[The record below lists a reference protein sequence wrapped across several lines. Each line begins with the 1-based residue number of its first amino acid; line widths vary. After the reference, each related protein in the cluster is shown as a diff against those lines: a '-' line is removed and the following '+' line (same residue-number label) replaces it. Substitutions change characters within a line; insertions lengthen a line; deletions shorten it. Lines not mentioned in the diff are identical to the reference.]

1 MATNQKVGGSSPSWR
16 ATSRRTLVVRRIFL
30 RKMRLHRTG
39 CRSSPR
45 KVTLGSAARL
55 QAPSLT
61 PRCRYQLFAV
71 EGHCSLGIYFVTL
84 THDGVT
90 KLMSLHFCLISSG
103 FQPFFENDSHTT
115 LTVDVQGILRLKAGF
130 PPGFSRQEAPFFCF
144 LPVFSAGGCVKVSGG
159 FLYKSPSNLGRSQ
172 RSPFQGGNHRH
183 GGETQH
189 RRGPRLFCQGGDR
202 SAHPH
207 RRGSAGNSEQAA
219 GGDD

>member
-71 EGHCSLGIYFVTL
+71 EGHCSLGIYFVTP
-84 THDGVT
+84 TQRQAAVP
-90 KLMSLHFCLISSG
+90 KSRSSLLWWSRFLLPAFCIAIY
-103 FQPFFENDSHTT
+103 FVT
-115 LTVDVQGILRLKAGF
+115 LTQRQGARLSPQAPWQESRKPHGTRGQKVRHLSGSLSDLIHRCFHPFGRNGKHINLFSPCILIYFFYKIHKF
-130 PPGFSRQEAPFFCF
+130 QCFFFCCYISLMHNF
-144 LPVFSAGGCVKVSGG
+144 ISK
-159 FLYKSPSNLGRSQ
+159 
-172 RSPFQGGNHRH
+172 
-183 GGETQH
+183 
-189 RRGPRLFCQGGDR
+189 
-202 SAHPH
+202 
-207 RRGSAGNSEQAA
+207 
-219 GGDD
+219 

>member
-115 LTVDVQGILRLKAGF
+115 LTVDVQGSLRPKAGL
-130 PPGFSRQEAPFFCF
+130 PAWFSQAGDPVFCF
-144 LPVFSAGGCVKVSGG
+144 FSLFPTGASPNVRFLNCV
-159 FLYKSPSNLGRSQ
+159 
-172 RSPFQGGNHRH
+172 PFWRV
-183 GGETQH
+183 
-189 RRGPRLFCQGGDR
+189 RLFKSQTAR
-202 SAHPH
+202 
-207 RRGSAGNSEQAA
+207 
-219 GGDD
+219 

>member
-1 MATNQKVGGSSPSWR
+1 MRKRQKTRLNQLRTKRSGVRVPPGAPRRGEPLWFAAFFCAKCGFTVRVGLTCRFGRCWTRP
-16 ATSRRTLVVRRIFL
+16 
-30 RKMRLHRTG
+30 TG
-39 CRSSPR
+39 AQHRSSPR

-115 LTVDVQGILRLKAGF
+115 LTVDVQGTLRLKAGL

-144 LPVFSAGGCVKVSGG
+144 LPVF
-159 FLYKSPSNLGRSQ
+159 PS
-172 RSPFQGGNHRH
+172 
-183 GGETQH
+183 E
-189 RRGPRLFCQGGDR
+189 
-202 SAHPH
+202 
-207 RRGSAGNSEQAA
+207 AA
-219 GGDD
+219 

>member
-84 THDGVT
+84 TQRPAAAP
-90 KLMSLHFCLISSG
+90 KSRSSLLWWSRFLL
-103 FQPFFENDSHTT
+103 PAFFIGIYFIT
-115 LTVDVQGILRLKAGF
+115 LT
-130 PPGFSRQEAPFFCF
+130 
-144 LPVFSAGGCVKVSGG
+144 
-159 FLYKSPSNLGRSQ
+159 
-172 RSPFQGGNHRH
+172 H
-183 GGETQH
+183 
-189 RRGPRLFCQGGDR
+189 
-202 SAHPH
+202 
-207 RRGSAGNSEQAA
+207 QAA
-219 GGDD
+219 PGRNSRTRRSFFFYPAARAFTLCEFRPSETRPSKSNVSET

>member
-84 THDGVT
+84 THVAANPCG
-90 KLMSLHFCLISSG
+90 SPH
-103 FQPFFENDSHTT
+103 
-115 LTVDVQGILRLKAGF
+115 
-130 PPGFSRQEAPFFCF
+130 
-144 LPVFSAGGCVKVSGG
+144 FSAQ
-159 FLYKSPSNLGRSQ
+159 NAA
-172 RSPFQGGNHRH
+172 SPFGLPLLPAKSLAAPALFACKRAHDVPACYQLFADFPTFPQPGTGGARCPTCSFFSSLLPSDPYLTHTVFPWVWVKLWSGYHRIPAP
-183 GGETQH
+183 GIFLMAPSAPA
-189 RRGPRLFCQGGDR
+189 PRPSSWL
-202 SAHPH
+202 PP
-207 RRGSAGNSEQAA
+207 AGRWW
-219 GGDD
+219 